1 MAKKKKTSKVKN
13 QAVNLNHT
21 IPLLAI
27 IFICVAVFF
36 FFLAQLLQGN
46 TLSIEEENSTDII
59 VNPQDMMPS
68 QSRMSTLYFRYA
80 ETGYLAKQV
89 REVVTRSDESLE
101 EAVIRELI
109 AGPDAET
116 AQLSTLLPEGTVI
129 KKIEAHKEIIYI
141 TFNRE
146 LLRKDRVD
154 VNVQENNRRLMLMT
168 KSIVNTVLDLGTY
181 SSVQIL
187 IDEQGDGIGTELSA
201 KQFGFGG
208 DTEIA
213 EQPLALLVYD
223 YDVILSPEVIQENIV
238 SAINNQDWAALYQL
252 VEPYDLQGNQ
262 RPSFSE
268 AREKWIELSTS
279 INRSDLVG
287 ITQGPNDTYVILRL
301 MVQGKITEKEFF
313 YQSFPMVL
321 VPQDSVWHIP
331 YDVLLRFMGESKS

>member
-1 MAKKKKTSKVKN
+1 MAQKKKTPKTKK

-27 IFICVAVFF
+27 IFICIAVFF

-46 TLSIEEENSTDII
+46 TPSIEEENSTDII

-68 QSRMSTLYFRYA
+68 QSRMVTLYFRYA

-89 REVVTRSDESLE
+89 REVVTRSDERLE
-101 EAVIRELI
+101 EAVVRELI
-109 AGPDAET
+109 AGPDSET
-116 AQLSTLLPEGTVI
+116 AQLSSLLPEGTVI
-129 KKIEAHKEIIYI
+129 KKIEAQGEILYI

-154 VNVQENNRRLMLMT
+154 VNVQENNRRLVLMT

-187 IDEQGDGIGTELSA
+187 IDEQGDGIGSAVLA
-201 KQFGFGG
+201 KQFGFDG
-208 DTEIA
+208 EEELA
-213 EQPLALLVYD
+213 NQPLSLLVYD
-223 YDVILSPEVIQENIV
+223 YDVILSPEVIQENII

-252 VEPYDLQGNQ
+252 VEPYDLQGKQ

-268 AREKWIELSTS
+268 AREKWIELETS
-279 INRSDLVG
+279 INRSDLMG
-287 ITQGPNDTYVILRL
+287 ITQGPNDAYVISRL
-301 MVQGKITEKEFF
+301 MVQGKTVGKEF
-313 YQSFPMVL
+313 YYRSFPMVL
-321 VPQDSVWHIP
+321 IPQESVWHIP
-331 YDVLLRFMGESKS
+331 YDVLLRFMGESQN